1 MLKFFLPKFFEIY
14 NTVEPGFQL
23 WLLFAVDLLH
33 FFHHLFDCNL
43 LAGFCMSFYFID
55 LRNKQSIAVEAQS
68 LILSALRNRV
78 EEDWSTCCFGYVSFL
93 IEIIEIDHWNWI
105 FIIHESE
112 DNNLTLATVIND
124 SWNWMFKWSYTFVV
138 VSLSNMLV
146 QFRVFFDRNL
156 CW

>member
-33 FFHHLFDCNL
+33 FFHYLFDCDRL
-43 LAGFCMSFYFID
+43 SFDLID

-105 FIIHESE
+105 FCVYESE
-112 DNNLTLATVIND
+112 DDNFIPTTVIYD

-146 QFRVFFDRNL
+146 QFRVLLDE
-156 CW
+156 